1 MTKSSRTAAGRKL
14 PGTLSAVVVTVKTAE
29 GDNSVGSGSC
39 NPRNSVV
46 ESIKEKG
53 AALIDVATPIQ
64 TKTAIAANRTR
75 ILNDRE
81 NDGRSKLVNN
91 DIQTTLLKDLIS
103 GKTTKSSPQ
112 MNLERSL
119 SRCVED
125 RSEDLAPM
133 LTISEE
139 KRGNVSCGE

>member
-29 GDNSVGSGSC
+29 EDKSVGSGYC
-39 NPRNSVV
+39 NPRNSPVASIN
-46 ESIKEKG
+46 ESDAG
-53 AALIDVATPIQ
+53 LTGVAAHVQ
-64 TKTAIAANRTR
+64 TKTAITANRTR

-81 NDGRSKLVNN
+81 NDGRSKLLNN
-91 DIQTTLLKDLIS
+91 DIQTDLLKDPNA
-103 GKTTKSSPQ
+103 GKNSKSSPE
-112 MNLERSL
+112 MNLKRSL

-133 LTISEE
+133 LTISEG
-139 KRGNVSCGE
+139 KRENVSCGE